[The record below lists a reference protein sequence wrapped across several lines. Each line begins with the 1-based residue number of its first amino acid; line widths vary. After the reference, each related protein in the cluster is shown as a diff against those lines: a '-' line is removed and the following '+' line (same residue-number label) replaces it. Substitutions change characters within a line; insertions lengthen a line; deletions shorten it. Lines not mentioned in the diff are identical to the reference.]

1 MLLSRLSQLAAL
13 CHEETCQQE
22 HNCLWHIQQLT
33 FVVLLSALCMRSRV
47 LQEGLVYWQS
57 QNDDSHYDRLSQA
70 QVLMYIRTVP

>member
-13 CHEETCQQE
+13 SHEEICQQE

-33 FVVLLSALCMRSRV
+33 FVALLSALCMRSRV

-57 QNDDSHYDRLSQA
+57 QSDDSHYDRLSQA